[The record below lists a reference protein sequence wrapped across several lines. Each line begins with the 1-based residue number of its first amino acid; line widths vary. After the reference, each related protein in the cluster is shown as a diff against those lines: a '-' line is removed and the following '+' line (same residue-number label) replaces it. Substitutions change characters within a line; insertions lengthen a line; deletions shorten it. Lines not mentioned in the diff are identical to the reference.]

1 MEVQGPYKAP
11 LVACRHK
18 RILNKS
24 YLRTFRPGT
33 YTLDTELRKSIN
45 ATKPKDSDHEEAEVK
60 AFLIRLYF
68 QAFTELREKIFT
80 EYALFKDSD
89 FLNTHIREKISI
101 FPRHIYILESSSL
114 GHL

>member
-1 MEVQGPYKAP
+1 M
-11 LVACRHK
+11 AC

-33 YTLDTELRKSIN
+33 YTLDTGTAEVN
-45 ATKPKDSDHEEAEVK
+45 ATTPKDSDHEDADVKTFSDTPRFEVS
-60 AFLIRLYF
+60 
-68 QAFTELREKIFT
+68 TGLREKFFT
-80 EYALFKDSD
+80 KYALFKDSD

-101 FPRHIYILESSSL
+101 FPRHIYIPEFSSL